1 MTRKSHLAVALA
13 AALAI
18 AGCHRSHAAMKDP
31 LQPPPGEAWLTS
43 EQVKEAQI
51 EVAPVDDQNVDDT
64 ITASGRVTFDDQR
77 VTHIFSPVTGRVNR
91 IDANLGQRVKK
102 GDALATIESPD
113 VGIASS
119 DLGKAQ
125 ADLIA
130 AEHDY
135 NRQKE
140 LFAAHAASQKDYEQ
154 AEDNYRK
161 AKSEM
166 GRARAK
172 AALFRTGGDSV
183 SQGYTLRAGID
194 GEVIARNVSPGIEVQ
209 GQYGGGQ
216 AVELFTIGELD
227 RVWVLAEVFEM
238 DIARVKM
245 GSKAVVRVVAYPNKV
260 FEGKVDYVSGS
271 LDPQT
276 RTAKIRC
283 TFDNPDRLLKPEMYA
298 TVNVSVEE
306 RRALAIPH
314 SAVLRL
320 GEQTVVFVD
329 RGNAP
334 DGRHRFERL
343 PVQVDEGEASTWIP
357 VTHGL
362 DKGTK
367 IVTKGAILLSG
378 MI

>member
-1 MTRKSHLAVALA
+1 
-13 AALAI
+13 
-18 AGCHRSHAAMKDP
+18 
-31 LQPPPGEAWLTS
+31 
-43 EQVKEAQI
+43 
-51 EVAPVDDQNVDDT
+51 
-64 ITASGRVTFDDQR
+64 
-77 VTHIFSPVTGRVNR
+77 
-91 IDANLGQRVKK
+91 
-102 GDALATIESPD
+102 
-113 VGIASS
+113 
-119 DLGKAQ
+119 
-125 ADLIA
+125 
-130 AEHDY
+130 
-135 NRQKE
+135 
-140 LFAAHAASQKDYEQ
+140 
-154 AEDNYRK
+154 
-161 AKSEM
+161 
-166 GRARAK
+166 
-172 AALFRTGGDSV
+172 
-183 SQGYTLRAGID
+183 
-194 GEVIARNVSPGIEVQ
+194 
-209 GQYGGGQ
+209 
-216 AVELFTIGELD
+216 ELD
-227 RVWVLAEVFEM
+227 HVWVLAEVFEM

-276 RTAKIRC
+276 RTAKVRC
-283 TFDNPDRLLKPEMYA
+283 TFDNPDRLLKPEMFA

-367 IVTKGAILLSG
+367 IVTKGAILLS
-378 MI
+378 